1 MLLNNLL
8 LILFIVAMGYVLVRA
23 FRKTAVKET
32 GDEFVNPYTIDYLYE
47 YVNKTLSYTKQR
59 DLTRSNFT
67 KAEYDREVRK
77 KRELR
82 EAENRAIIGDTQ
94 AKRYMKS
101 LILSIISDARREYP
115 ITKENIDKVIPFN
128 SPDEMD
134 VKDKFETLLYI
145 YWNSINL
152 NDPKKRKYEA
162 NAFTALVR
170 DYGLLKT
177 EEGADRH
184 IITKEQIDAIYL
196 DVMKHTELSYE
207 DKRAILSQVIYEK
220 MGNGVIDSLLDMSI
234 DEIQGGVS
242 GIPTGFIQSSNL
254 KPMMKNAKFSYESVW
269 VIVAGVNVHLDFL
282 SFGTLEELVRVTHNI
297 SKYDANK
304 VLSRNDSQVAAGR
317 LDMSRVTA
325 MRPPSADSYC
335 FFIRKF
341 DSVPS
346 IAPENLLHD
355 TNANVVISLLKW
367 LVKGELNIA
376 VCGDQGSGKT
386 TLLKSIVRFIREDYS
401 IRTQELIFEL
411 NLRMAYP
418 DRNIIGFRETAT
430 ISAQEELDFQK
441 KTSGMVVIP
450 GEVADEESASWVIQS
465 AGVGSRQTIF
475 TGHMMSLYQLILYF
489 RNATMNK
496 NNYRNERA
504 ADLMTANA
512 INIYVKMSNEN
523 GVRRID
529 YISEIIP
536 DEEQPYRA
544 KVDNFAT
551 ETKDELSK
559 KTMAN
564 LNDYFERETD
574 RVSYKERRLV
584 EFDREQNCYRLLQLP
599 TIEKQERMWRRMS
612 EGSRNAVMDDIAYLQ
627 SVVESR

>member
-8 LILFIVAMGYVLVRA
+8 LVLFIIVISYFLVRA
-23 FRKTAVKET
+23 YRKTSVKET
-32 GDEFVNPYTIDYLYE
+32 GDEFVNPYTVDYLYD

-67 KAEYDREVRK
+67 KAEYEREVRK

-82 EAENRAIIGDTQ
+82 DAENRAIIGDTQ

-101 LILSIISDARREYP
+101 LILSIISDTRREYP
-115 ITKENIDKVIPFN
+115 ITKETIDKVVPFDR
-128 SPDEMD
+128 PEEMD

-145 YWNSINL
+145 YWNSVNR
-152 NDPKKRKYEA
+152 NDVRKRKYETG
-162 NAFTALVR
+162 AFSAMVR
-170 DYGLLKT
+170 DYNLLKADDGT
-177 EEGADRH
+177 DRH
-184 IITKEQIDAIYL
+184 IITKDQIDAIYL
-196 DVMKHTELSYE
+196 DKMKEVSLSYE
-207 DKRAILSQVIYEK
+207 DKRAILSQIIYER

-242 GIPTGFIQSSNL
+242 GVPTGFIQSVNMR
-254 KPMMKNAKFSYESVW
+254 PMLKNAKFSYESVW
-269 VIVAGVNVHLDFL
+269 VIIAGVNVHLDFL
-282 SFGTLEELVRVTHNI
+282 SFGTLEELIRVTHNI

-346 IAPENLLHD
+346 IAPEHLLHD
-355 TNANVVISLLKW
+355 NNSGMVIRLLKW
-367 LVKGELNIA
+367 LIKGEMNIA
-376 VCGDQGSGKT
+376 ICGDQGSGKT
-386 TLLKSIVRFIREDYS
+386 TLLKSLVRYIREDYS

-430 ISAQEELDFQK
+430 ISSQEELDFQK

-450 GEVADEESASWVIQS
+450 GEVADEDSASWVIQS

-475 TGHMMSLYQLILYF
+475 TGHMMSLYQLMLYF

-523 GVRRID
+523 GTRRID

-536 DEEQPYRA
+536 DADQPYRA
-544 KVDNFAT
+544 EIEDFRKDTT
-551 ETKDELSK
+551 EDLSR

-564 LNDYFERETD
+564 MNDYFKRETD

-584 EFDREQNCYRLLQLP
+584 EFDREKGCYRLLQLP
-599 TIEKQERMWRRMS
+599 SEEKQERMRKRMS
-612 EGSRNAVMDDIAYLQ
+612 DSSRNAVKDDIAYLET
-627 SVVESR
+627 VVENQ